1 MAESRIGAFHGARP
15 KPCNDGER
23 LTNERFQVWP
33 LGSHGCGNF
42 YLRIQVANALFRF
55 IAHPRAIAAHIF
67 SQPTGTAPTN
77 CGLRIAD
84 CGLLRSDGGLR
95 TADCGLRIADC
106 GLRIADCGLYSM
118 SMSCLSLTKRGPTG
132 SHPANLGGIS
142 IMALLM
148 VTATGFR
155 SLA

>member
-67 SQPTGTAPTN
+67 SHPTSTAPPN
-77 CGLRIAD
+77 CELRI
-84 CGLLRSDGGLR
+84 
-95 TADCGLRIADC
+95 ADCGLRIADC

-142 IMALLM
+142 
-148 VTATGFR
+148 
-155 SLA
+155 